1 MEYKDAKQALEYLA
15 SVIPNRAY
23 NVQNL
28 KAVAI
33 SIQQYEVASNLRD
46 REKILIAEE
55 EAEKKANE
63 INNKK

>member
-46 REKILIAEE
+46 REKKLIAEE

-63 INNKK
+63 INNQK

>member
-33 SIQQYEVASNLRD
+33 SMQQYEVASNLRD
-46 REKILIAEE
+46 REKKLIAEE
-55 EAEKKANE
+55 EA
-63 INNKK
+63 

>member
-33 SIQQYEVASNLRD
+33 SIQQYEVDSNLRD
-46 REKILIAEE
+46 REKKLIAEE
-55 EAEKKANE
+55 EAEKKTNE
-63 INNKK
+63 VNNKK